1 MKRTPKFLFFL
12 VAALVTAQLPA
23 AAQPVATAEY
33 IYLLAQDTLATEKLE
48 ITAGSWVGVLNWKG
62 QPAIKWTQSLNT
74 SAAGTTAAP
83 GNYKLEVFAAGA
95 PATGTPLQHALFRQ
109 SGDTIIV
116 DMASGG
122 ATDTQKVPSAPGA
135 YVVFNQSLTNIITAA
150 TRAVPTG
157 AGTFHVLLAQGG
169 QRLPVTVR
177 RSSDTVSA
185 TMGGVEMLAVFD
197 SRGLISEI
205 RVPSQALT
213 VLRKGATAPAAPAP
227 ADYSAPSDAP
237 YSALNVTIPTDRGY
251 NLAATLT
258 SSSSNERQPVA
269 ITISGSGL
277 QDRDSRIL
285 TVPDYAPFREIADTL
300 GRRGI
305 AVLRFDDR
313 GFGGSGGRETLTSA
327 TSADFA
333 DDVRSIV
340 SWLKSRPDI
349 DPARIYLIGHSEG
362 GMIAPMVAAANPD
375 IRAIVLLAGSAQNG
389 RQILMYQNEQLLK
402 AAGLPDRAR
411 DSIMATVPAQL
422 DSLAKANAWMG
433 FFMSHDPIATI
444 KRVQQPVLIMQ
455 GETDQQVTPGQADL
469 LAAALTSAGNNNVTT
484 RKFASVNH
492 LFLSDPSGA
501 PQGYATLSNKKLPK
515 TVLGTIADWLAT
527 NAGTTPRVQRLF

>member
-1 MKRTPKFLFFL
+1 
-12 VAALVTAQLPA
+12 
-23 AAQPVATAEY
+23 
-33 IYLLAQDTLATEKLE
+33 
-48 ITAGSWVGVLNWKG
+48 
-62 QPAIKWTQSLNT
+62 
-74 SAAGTTAAP
+74 
-83 GNYKLEVFAAGA
+83 
-95 PATGTPLQHALFRQ
+95 
-109 SGDTIIV
+109 
-116 DMASGG
+116 
-122 ATDTQKVPSAPGA
+122 
-135 YVVFNQSLTNIITAA
+135 
-150 TRAVPTG
+150 
-157 AGTFHVLLAQGG
+157 
-169 QRLPVTVR
+169 
-177 RSSDTVSA
+177 
-185 TMGGVEMLAVFD
+185 
-197 SRGLISEI
+197 
-205 RVPSQALT
+205 
-213 VLRKGATAPAAPAP
+213 
-227 ADYSAPSDAP
+227 
-237 YSALNVTIPTDRGY
+237 
-251 NLAATLT
+251 
-258 SSSSNERQPVA
+258 
-269 ITISGSGL
+269 
-277 QDRDSRIL
+277 
-285 TVPDYAPFREIADTL
+285 
-300 GRRGI
+300 
-305 AVLRFDDR
+305 VLRFDDR

-375 IRAIVLLAGSAQNG
+375 IRAIVLLAGSAQTG
-389 RQILMYQNEQLLK
+389 RQILMYQHEQLLK

-455 GETDQQVTPGQADL
+455 GETDQQVIPGQADL
-469 LAAALTSAGNNNVTT
+469 LAAALKSAGNANVTT